1 MNHYKN
7 VALHH
12 SVIVNLTTGRA
23 FRGVLLQTNKELL
36 ILANAELIE
45 AGEQPIPVSGNV
57 VIERSRVEFVQVVK

>member
-7 VALHH
+7 VALHQ